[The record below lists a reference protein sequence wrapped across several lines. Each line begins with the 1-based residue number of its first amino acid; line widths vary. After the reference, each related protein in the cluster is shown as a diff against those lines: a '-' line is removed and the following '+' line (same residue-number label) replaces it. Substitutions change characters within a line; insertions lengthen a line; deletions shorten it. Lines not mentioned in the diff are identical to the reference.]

1 MSVTTGRPAFSD
13 PPPAANRAVLG
24 FAFRFVV
31 GWAVVIVVVSWF
43 PGLDRWAVD
52 HTVASLLAA
61 ARLFHVAGTTSG
73 GASIQLVGTALQI
86 VPDCTPLMPFAALTI
101 AVFAFP
107 ATWRWRALGLAGG
120 ALALW
125 LYNLLRIFVLA
136 SVLRFRPDWFEFIHI
151 YLWQTMTLL
160 VVFAM
165 FLVWLRLQNR
175 GAAPVR
181 AASPDAAP
189 RPPAP

>member
-1 MSVTTGRPAFSD
+1 MSVTTGRPALSE

-24 FAFRFVV
+24 FAFRFVA
-31 GWAVVIVVVSWF
+31 GWALVIVLVSWF

-61 ARLFHVAGTTSG
+61 ARLFRVAGSTVG
-73 GASIQLVGTALQI
+73 GASIQLAGTALQI
-86 VPDCTPLMPFAALTI
+86 VPDCTPLMPFAALAI
-101 AVFAFP
+101 AVFAYP
-107 ATWRWRALGLAGG
+107 AAWRWRALGLAGG
-120 ALALW
+120 AVALW

-136 SVLRFRPDWFEFIHI
+136 LVLRFHPQWFEFIHI

-175 GAAPVR
+175 APAPVPVTP
-181 AASPDAAP
+181 PDA
-189 RPPAP
+189 RPAPPVA